1 MPGKGPSW
9 VDILRMPWY
18 NILSTIPLSSVKE
31 KKLMRK
37 RYETD
42 VALLSVTTTEFRAVM
57 HFHDWRAKTFPDD
70 DQIYDVAT
78 FQRDGR
84 EHTLVHAKIGEMG
97 MTAAAATA
105 MKVIYTFR
113 PRYLIMVGIAA
124 GVARSELEEQ
134 MYGDVIVADS
144 VWNYSAGKF
153 VSPDQ
158 AEIVYGSIGFLPRS
172 TTEKIPEEIMPYLRR
187 AAKSEENP
195 CHVYIG
201 PMACGSTVVASREL
215 LEKQVYTQYRH
226 TAGLDMESYAV
237 VYAANHASDPRPA
250 PIVIKSVCDFADSEK
265 SDDYQRFAAY
275 SSCEF
280 AQFLYEKILPMGEE
294 TGS

>member
-1 MPGKGPSW
+1 
-9 VDILRMPWY
+9 
-18 NILSTIPLSSVKE
+18 
-31 KKLMRK
+31 MRK

-57 HFHDWRAKTFPDD
+57 HFHDWRAKTFPND

-215 LEKQVYTQYRH
+215 LEKQVYTQYHH

-237 VYAANHASDPRPA
+237 VYAANHAAEPRPI

-294 TGS
+294 TGN

>member
-1 MPGKGPSW
+1 
-9 VDILRMPWY
+9 
-18 NILSTIPLSSVKE
+18 
-31 KKLMRK
+31 MRK

-172 TTEKIPEEIMPYLRR
+172 TTEKIPEEILPYLRK
-187 AAKSEENP
+187 AAKSEETP

-294 TGS
+294 TGN